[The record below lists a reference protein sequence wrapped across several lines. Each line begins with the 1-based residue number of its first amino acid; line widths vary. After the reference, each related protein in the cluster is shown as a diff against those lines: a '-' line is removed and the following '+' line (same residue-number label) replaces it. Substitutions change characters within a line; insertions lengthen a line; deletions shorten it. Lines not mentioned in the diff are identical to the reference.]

1 MGALSRFG
9 EDCASGGETNVPISP
24 DEAAAGF
31 LDVLGSLSRFEM
43 IQLCLH
49 GGDALFQRQ

>member
-31 LDVLGSLSRFEM
+31 LELLGRYL
-43 IQLCLH
+43 
-49 GGDALFQRQ
+49 ALK